1 MADPIEVALVRRRR
15 SGKETAVTLLAVAG
29 YLLAVKV
36 AEDVMT
42 GSWQHS
48 PLRLRLLGVRDRFDG
63 LRSGVL
69 DRSEFRSSVERTLDS
84 LDLFDPDHPNPTE
97 EVES

>member
-1 MADPIEVALVRRRR
+1 MNAPIEVALVRRRR
-15 SGKETAVTLLAVAG
+15 SGKETVLALAGIAG

-36 AEDVMT
+36 VEDVAT

-48 PLRLRLLGVRDRFDG
+48 TIRLRLLELRDRVAAM
-63 LRSGVL
+63 R
-69 DRSEFRSSVERTLDS
+69 DRAEQTAQFQEAVQRTLDR
-84 LDLFDPDHPNPTE
+84 LETIDTTE